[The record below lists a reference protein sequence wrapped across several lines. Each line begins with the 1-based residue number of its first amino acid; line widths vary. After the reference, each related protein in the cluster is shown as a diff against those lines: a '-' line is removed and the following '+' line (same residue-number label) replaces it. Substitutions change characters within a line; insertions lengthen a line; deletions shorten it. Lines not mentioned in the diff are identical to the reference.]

1 MTKFDL
7 CLYPVR
13 RPEISLY
20 LGRPMEVLLT
30 DNFQPDLFV
39 WGWRIGEPIITLT
52 SVLVASFCFYAWG
65 RLGHISESGDVSRLF
80 RLFFLLMG
88 LSTLIGGIVGHA
100 FMHCLPQVCKTPGWG
115 LGMLAVSAFEQ
126 VSILRARAFLTAKAI
141 RTLVALNMA
150 QLTVAL
156 LVVYA
161 TLWFPAVEIHSAFG
175 LLLVVGPIETRLL
188 LRNRDAVSRHILT
201 GILMLVGGV
210 AIHILKISACAWFCY
225 FDIAHLFMCAAIWM
239 FMRAAE
245 RMPADERA
253 PAVATLSK
261 LDNFV

>member
-1 MTKFDL
+1 
-7 CLYPVR
+7 
-13 RPEISLY
+13 
-20 LGRPMEVLLT
+20 MEVLLT

-39 WGWRIGEPIITLT
+39 WGWRVGEPMITLT
-52 SVLVASFCFYAWG
+52 SVLVASFCFYAWV
-65 RLGHISESGDVSRLF
+65 RLGRTSESGDVSRLF

-126 VSILRARAFLTAKAI
+126 VSILRARTVLSEKTVRALTA
-141 RTLVALNMA
+141 LNIA
-150 QLTVAL
+150 QLSVAL

-175 LLLVVGPIETRLL
+175 LLLIVAPIETRLL
-188 LRNRDAVSRHILT
+188 LRNRDVVSRHILT

-225 FDIAHLFMCAAIWM
+225 FDIAHLFMCAAIWK

-245 RMPADERA
+245 NMIYSNTPLQ
-253 PAVATLSK
+253 VAALRK
-261 LDNFV
+261 LDNIV